1 MSKKCA
7 KICRI
12 GKMVVTLHSQIGET
26 EMQTLKRCG
35 SSAWL
40 EYMPVTHGVASSSL
54 VRTAV
59 ERGNEQFSLRACCSF
74 FCIAPSSSPDFWHS
88 GFSGWQGCGV
98 RAKWA
103 EPIFRGTAD
112 FLGCQ

>member
-59 ERGNEQFSLRACCSF
+59 ERGNEQLSLWACCSF
-74 FCIAPSSSPDFWHS
+74 FLWVV
-88 GFSGWQGCGV
+88 GGGGV
-98 RAKWA
+98 GVV
-103 EPIFRGTAD
+103 IVCDGD
-112 FLGCQ
+112 L